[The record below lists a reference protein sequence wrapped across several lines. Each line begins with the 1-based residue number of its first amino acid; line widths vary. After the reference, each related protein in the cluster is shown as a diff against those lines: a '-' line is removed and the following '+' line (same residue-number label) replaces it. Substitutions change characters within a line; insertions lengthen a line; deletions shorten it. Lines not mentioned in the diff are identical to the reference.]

1 MDDPQKALLDRV
13 KMVSGVGGGGYV
25 RQRSMNDFKLKK
37 KKHYILRST
46 ISKISKYSLSSS
58 VVASLKI

>member
-13 KMVSGVGGGGYV
+13 KMVSGVGGEV
-25 RQRSMNDFKLKK
+25 MSDKDQWMISNWK

>member
-37 KKHYILRST
+37 KHYILRST